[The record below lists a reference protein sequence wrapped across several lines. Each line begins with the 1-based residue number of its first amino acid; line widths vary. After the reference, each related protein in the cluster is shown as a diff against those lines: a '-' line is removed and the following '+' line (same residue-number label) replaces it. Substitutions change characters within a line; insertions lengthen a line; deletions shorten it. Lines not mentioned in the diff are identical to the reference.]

1 MNDYQTLSSQQL
13 LDNIIQ
19 TLKILH
25 NALTQLIK
33 LLKDSDF
40 QPKAKLQKQNMIL
53 NIVTKFKHSINLAD
67 INIIKKR
74 QQPLQILISSNSYQ
88 CIYSSELNVSSG
100 NNTHSKSKLKEI
112 NSQIDLINSNQYKIN
127 SIFLQDLT
135 SKDPSQE
142 QIDININELVI
153 ETPLIIEIETQN
165 FEQVEQIK
173 LTQFMKDKFI
183 NKPQIAIFAF
193 KKSIKKANFN
203 QKILLQIIKNQIN
216 EVELFTAD
224 SNEFLA
230 RNDQSN
236 LLEQNSEANHL
247 TLSDYN
253 IQATLMNGKIQ
264 YTGRENQIVDFLQ
277 VLEQY
282 KSGKCIIVQDHDS
295 IIVEQV

>member
-19 TLKILH
+19 SLKIIH
-25 NALTQLIK
+25 NALIQLIK

-53 NIVTKFKHSINLAD
+53 NIVTRFKHSINLAD

-74 QQPLQILISSNSYQ
+74 QQPLQILVSSNSYQ

-142 QIDININELVI
+142 QKDINVNELVI

-165 FEQVEQIK
+165 EQVEQIK

-193 KKSIKKANFN
+193 KKSIKRANFN

-253 IQATLMNGKIQ
+253 IQATLMNGKIR

-277 VLEQY
+277 ALEQY
-282 KSGKCIIVQDHDS
+282 KSGKCLVVQDHDS

>member
-1 MNDYQTLSSQQL
+1 MNDYQTLSSLQL

-165 FEQVEQIK
+165 IEQLEQIK

-183 NKPQIAIFAF
+183 NKLQIAIFAF